1 LDRWRKNIVRNYE
14 CIRVHYYD
22 PSHSEKVIRFQGI
35 TTINEYLTSLAFH
48 NDATCTM
55 FMEGANELRKRLE
68 CTLGIHDRF
77 GGKSL

>member
-1 LDRWRKNIVRNYE
+1 MRCYE

-22 PSHSEKVIRFQGI
+22 PSHFEKVKRFQGI
-35 TTINEYLTSLAFH
+35 TAINEYLTSLALQ
-48 NDATCTM
+48 NDATYTM
-55 FMEGANELRKRLE
+55 FMEGANQLRKRLE